1 MVADLKETKSGR
13 WDTTD
18 GPEEYSLKML
28 IRAVGRLPD
37 GELPMNQEEER
48 KSEFYEDFDDSV
60 VMFWY
65 SLNYGVFIFYLNN
78 VCRNRLGLDSA
89 RLYIYQL

>member
-1 MVADLKETKSGR
+1 MCQGGWFCEEKVADLKETKSGR
-13 WDTTD
+13 WDTAD
-18 GPEEYSLKML
+18 GPEEYSVKTL
-28 IRAVGRLPD
+28 IRAVRWSAD

-65 SLNYGVFIFYLNN
+65 SLNYGVFSFL
-78 VCRNRLGLDSA
+78 VK
-89 RLYIYQL
+89 